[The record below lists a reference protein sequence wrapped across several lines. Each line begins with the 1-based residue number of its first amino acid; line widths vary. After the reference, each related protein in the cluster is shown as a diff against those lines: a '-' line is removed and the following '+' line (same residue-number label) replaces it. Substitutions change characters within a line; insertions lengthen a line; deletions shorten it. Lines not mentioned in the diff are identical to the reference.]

1 MPLALSRLPLCALS
15 LLLMLPALQ
24 AAAADAGDHYPVTLD
39 NCGTQITLEAP
50 PQRAVSIGQNTTEI
64 LLSLG
69 LADRMA
75 ASAVWIGDV
84 PENLKASNDRVPRLS
99 SGIPGLESVLGQNPD
114 LVAAQFETDV
124 GPRGRIASREQF
136 ASLGVPT
143 YLSPTDCVG
152 RLYGGDTN
160 PDGARTRAFDMS
172 LVYREIQEL
181 AEIFNV
187 SQRGVD
193 LVDALRAREAR
204 AAAAGAGMPG
214 DLSMVWW
221 FSSAELSG
229 DAWVAG
235 QFGAPGYIM
244 KKLGVHN
251 IIKSQEEWPAV
262 SWERIAA
269 ADPDVIVLGR
279 MTRRNFPADDV
290 AQKID
295 FLEHDPVTREM
306 RAVREHHFIV
316 LDAQAMNP
324 TLRTLEGLEVV
335 ANALSRLRPTGASA
349 PDETP

>member
-1 MPLALSRLPLCALS
+1 MPPALLRSAACS
-15 LLLMLPALQ
+15 LLLLVPALQ
-24 AAAADAGDHYPVTLD
+24 VQAADNDGHYPLTLD
-39 NCGTQITLEAP
+39 NCGTQIRIDAP

-75 ASAVWIGDV
+75 ASAVWIGEV
-84 PENLKASNDRVPRLS
+84 PDALRADNDRVPRLS
-99 SGIPGLESVLGQNPD
+99 STVPGFESVLGKRPD
-114 LVAAQFETDV
+114 LVAAQFENDV
-124 GPRGRIASREQF
+124 GPQGRIASREQF

-152 RLYGGDTN
+152 RVYGGDTN
-160 PDGARTRAFDMS
+160 QDGARTRAFDMT
-172 LVYREIQEL
+172 LVHREIREL

-187 SQRGVD
+187 PERGAA
-193 LVDALRAREAR
+193 LVESLQAREADAV
-204 AAAAGAGMPG
+204 AASAGTPP

-235 QFGAPGYIM
+235 ELGAPGYIM
-244 KKLGVHN
+244 KRLGAHN
-251 IIKSQEEWPAV
+251 IIKSNEEWPAV

-269 ADPDVIVLGR
+269 LDPDVIVLGE
-279 MTRRNFPADDV
+279 MARRNFPADDIN
-290 AQKID
+290 QKID

-306 RAVREHHFIV
+306 SAVKHRRFIV

-324 TLRTLEGLEVV
+324 TLRTLEGLEIV
-335 ANALSRLRPTGASA
+335 AKGLNALGLTGKRL
-349 PDETP
+349 PDEAP